1 MLEPL
6 GFGKCSR
13 CSCFIL
19 FQVIKFDNVWH
30 ELHNSTACCTRAL
43 VSCSTRNTA
52 PRARRNEPN
61 FCCGYVGFSSIGQH
75 WCQKKH
81 KSSGTVVHHGLSC
94 SIIFPRKQPSWGCIL
109 HFRATFWALA
119 STVHQGSAS
128 SSIKRR
134 SGQISL
140 LWLLNSV
147 DCCYGAF
154 GTCSHVGM
162 GHDGS
167 QNLYVLNDLPFIWRN
182 SMFID
187 SSPKKMVFY
196 NQDARVGPIHRFL
209 RRSWAWAAPDIG
221 WWGVP
226 NYPLVN

>member
-1 MLEPL
+1 MDFPIKKWWFSIVMLVYQRVKTNPVAQWCIMVYHVPS
-6 GFGKCSR
+6 FS
-13 CSCFIL
+13 
-19 FQVIKFDNVWH
+19 H
-30 ELHNSTACCTRAL
+30 E
-43 VSCSTRNTA
+43 
-52 PRARRNEPN
+52 
-61 FCCGYVGFSSIGQH
+61 
-75 WCQKKH
+75 
-81 KSSGTVVHHGLSC
+81 
-94 SIIFPRKQPSWGCIL
+94 KQQSWGCIL

-182 SMFID
+182 SMFITNYFGVW
-187 SSPKKMVFY
+187 K

-226 NYPLVN
+226 N